1 MADNTKTVQAIYD
14 AFQRGDIAGILAK
27 MSPDVVW
34 DGWPDNRAQQAG
46 VPYLQ
51 CRKGREG
58 VAAFFQSLA
67 NMKFHGFQVR
77 NLLAGG
83 NQVAAEVAVD
93 IEFTPSG
100 HRLKDDEIHLW
111 TFDSSGE
118 IVRFRHYLDTAKQ
131 VEAREKSRS

>member
-1 MADNTKTVQAIYD
+1 MTDYRSTVQAIYD
-14 AFQRGDIAGILAK
+14 AFQRGDIASILAK

-46 VPYLQ
+46 VPWLQ

-58 VAAFFQSLA
+58 VAEFFKVLGTL
-67 NMKFHGFQVR
+67 KFHTLQVR
-77 NLLAGG
+77 HLLAAG

-93 IEFTPSG
+93 FDVIASG
-100 HRLKDDEIHLW
+100 GRCRDDEIHLW

-118 IVRFRHYLDTAKQ
+118 VVRFRHYLDTAKHI
-131 VEAREKSRS
+131 EAAGKKQ

>member
-1 MADNTKTVQAIYD
+1 MTDNTKTVQSMYE
-14 AFQRGDIAGILAK
+14 AFQRGDIASILAK
-27 MSPDVVW
+27 ISPDVVW
-34 DGWPDNRAQQAG
+34 DGWPDNRAQRAG

-51 CRKGREG
+51 CRKGRDG

-83 NQVAAEVAVD
+83 NQVAAEVAVE
-93 IEFTPSG
+93 IEFLPSG
-100 HRLKDDEIHLW
+100 KRLSDDEIHLW

-118 IVRFRHYLDTAKQ
+118 VVRFRHYLDTAKHI
-131 VEAREKSRS
+131 EAMAARK

>member
-1 MADNTKTVQAIYD
+1 MTDHRKTVQSMYE
-14 AFQRGDIAGILAK
+14 AFQRGDIAAILAK

-46 VPYLQ
+46 VPWLQ

-58 VAAFFQSLA
+58 VAGFFKELGS
-67 NMKFHGFQVR
+67 MKFHSFQVR

-83 NQVAAEVAVD
+83 NQVAAEVAVE
-93 IEFTPSG
+93 IELIPSG
-100 HRLKDDEIHLW
+100 AVYRDEEIHLW

-118 IVRFRHYLDTAKQ
+118 VVRFRHYIDTAKHI
-131 VEAREKSRS
+131 EAAAKNKK